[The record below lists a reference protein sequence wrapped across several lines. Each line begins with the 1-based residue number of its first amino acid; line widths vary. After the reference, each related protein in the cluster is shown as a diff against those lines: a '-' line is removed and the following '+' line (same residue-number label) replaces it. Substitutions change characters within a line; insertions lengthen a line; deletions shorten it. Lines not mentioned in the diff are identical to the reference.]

1 MAAFSTL
8 TSCTESALNS
18 KTFDRV
24 AAPTRDPVDKYGL
37 LSEEIGQVVDR
48 GPETYPVVLRA

>member
-1 MAAFSTL
+1 M

-24 AAPTRDPVDKYGL
+24 AAPTRDPVDKYEL
-37 LSEEIGQVVDR
+37 LSEEIGQVADQ